1 MTASDPRSSAKARST
16 GQAPSLLPP
25 AVRQA
30 LEHPRPFALGLDAWL
45 AAECGATHPQE
56 LAAAVRARQ
65 LELLNAD
72 LCHMALHSP
81 LYRQR
86 LAGVGRWSAAGLR
99 PLHDLSE
106 LAELPFTTADDLRP
120 GEALLCVSRDEV
132 ARMVTVSTSGS
143 TGVPKRLAFS
153 DAELAR
159 TRDFF
164 AVGMAQMVTAGQHV
178 AVLLPGAHRPRGIT
192 DLLAGSL
199 APQGV
204 RVTACMDLA
213 DLLLCVPEQ
222 APEGAAARLAA
233 VRAAWQALAATAPAG
248 LGLVLLPR
256 QMACLWR
263 AFPQT
268 PPGLCAALCAADWL
282 DPGLR
287 RQVEQGWDCLVLDH
301 YGSTESAFAG
311 AVQCRCREGRHVR
324 ALDLLLEIVHPV
336 TGKVL
341 PAGETG
347 ELVITTLQRRAMP
360 LLRYRTGDMASLLDG
375 PCACGSPLPRLGP
388 VLGRIEYAGQ
398 GFRVTHPRKGGS
410 EERRSCTI
418 TL

>member
-1 MTASDPRSSAKARST
+1 MTASDPRSPATARST
-16 GQAPSLLPP
+16 GQASSLLPP

-30 LEHPRPFALGLDAWL
+30 LEHPGPFALGLDAWL
-45 AAECGATHPQE
+45 AAECGATHPKG
-56 LAAAVRARQ
+56 LAAAVRTRQ

-213 DLLLCVPEQ
+213 DLLLCPPVWGSCCCPARWSACGGPFPRRRRACVPPCALPTGWIPVCAVRWSRAGIALCWIIT
-222 APEGAAARLAA
+222 APRRAPLPGPCSAAA
-233 VRAAWQALAATAPAG
+233 V
-248 LGLVLLPR
+248 
-256 QMACLWR
+256 
-263 AFPQT
+263 
-268 PPGLCAALCAADWL
+268 
-282 DPGLR
+282 
-287 RQVEQGWDCLVLDH
+287 
-301 YGSTESAFAG
+301 
-311 AVQCRCREGRHVR
+311 
-324 ALDLLLEIVHPV
+324 
-336 TGKVL
+336 
-341 PAGETG
+341 
-347 ELVITTLQRRAMP
+347 
-360 LLRYRTGDMASLLDG
+360 
-375 PCACGSPLPRLGP
+375 
-388 VLGRIEYAGQ
+388 
-398 GFRVTHPRKGGS
+398 KGGMCGLWTCCW
-410 EERRSCTI
+410 R
-418 TL
+418 

>member
-1 MTASDPRSSAKARST
+1 MTPDRGGAAVSGAALA
-16 GQAPSLLPP
+16 GLPP
-25 AVRQA
+25 AVLRA
-30 LEHPRPFALGLDAWL
+30 LTHPAPFALGLDAWL
-45 AAECGATHPQE
+45 AAECGAARPE
-56 LAAAVRARQ
+56 DLPAAVRARQ

-72 LCHMALHSP
+72 LCHMALHGP

-86 LAGVGRWSAAGLR
+86 LQATGRLSTAGLR

-120 GEALLCVSRDEV
+120 GEALLCVSRDAV
-132 ARMVTVSTSGS
+132 ARMVTVATSGS
-143 TGVPKRLAFS
+143 TGAPKRLAFS

-164 AVGMAQMVTAGQHV
+164 AVGMAQMVTAGQRV

-192 DLLAGSL
+192 DLLSACL

-204 RVTACMDLA
+204 RVTACMALAEALLAAPQQAPGAERARLA
-213 DLLLCVPEQ
+213 DLRCI
-222 APEGAAARLAA
+222 
-233 VRAAWQALAATAPAG
+233 WQALADTAPAG
-248 LGLVLLPR
+248 LALVLLPR
-256 QMACLWR
+256 QLEGLR
-263 AFPQT
+263 QAFPQT
-268 PPGLCAALCAADWL
+268 PPGLSAVLCAADWL
-282 DPGLR
+282 DPALR
-287 RQVEQGWDCLVLDH
+287 RQVERDWDCPLLEH

-311 AVQCRCREGRHVR
+311 AVQCRCREERHVR

-336 TGKVL
+336 TGEVL
-341 PAGETG
+341 PAGEPG

-360 LLRYRTGDMASLLDG
+360 LLRYRTGDMASLLEG

-388 VLGRIEYAGQ
+388 VLGRIVCDGKD
-398 GFRVTHPRKGGS
+398 FHLTHPRKGGAG
-410 EERRSCTI
+410 EREPCAI

>member
-1 MTASDPRSSAKARST
+1 M
-16 GQAPSLLPP
+16 
-25 AVRQA
+25 
-30 LEHPRPFALGLDAWL
+30 
-45 AAECGATHPQE
+45 
-56 LAAAVRARQ
+56 
-65 LELLNAD
+65 
-72 LCHMALHSP
+72 
-81 LYRQR
+81 
-86 LAGVGRWSAAGLR
+86 
-99 PLHDLSE
+99 
-106 LAELPFTTADDLRP
+106 
-120 GEALLCVSRDEV
+120 
-132 ARMVTVSTSGS
+132 
-143 TGVPKRLAFS
+143 
-153 DAELAR
+153 
-159 TRDFF
+159 
-164 AVGMAQMVTAGQHV
+164 
-178 AVLLPGAHRPRGIT
+178 
-192 DLLAGSL
+192 
-199 APQGV
+199 
-204 RVTACMDLA
+204 
-213 DLLLCVPEQ
+213 PEQ

-256 QMACLWR
+256 QMACLWW

>member
-1 MTASDPRSSAKARST
+1 MTASDPRPATMARSAV
-16 GQAPSLLPP
+16 QEPPLLPP

-30 LEHPRPFALGLDAWL
+30 LERPGPFALGLDAWL
-45 AAECGATHPQE
+45 AAECGAARPGE
-56 LAAAVRARQ
+56 LVTAVRARQ

-72 LCHMALHSP
+72 LCHMATHSP

-86 LAGVGRWSAAGLR
+86 LIEAGRWSAAGLR
-99 PLHDLSE
+99 PLLDLSE
-106 LAELPFTTADDLRP
+106 LAGLPFTTADDLRP
-120 GEALLCVSRDEV
+120 GEVLLCVSRDEV

-143 TGVPKRLAFS
+143 TGAPKRLAFS
-153 DAELAR
+153 DTELAR

-178 AVLLPGAHRPRGIT
+178 GVLLPGAHRQRGIT
-192 DLLAGSL
+192 DLLAVSL

-204 RVTACMDLA
+204 RVTACMALA
-213 DLLLCVPEQ
+213 ALLLCMPGQ
-222 APEGAAARLAA
+222 APEGAATRLSA
-233 VRAAWQALAATAPAG
+233 VRASWQALAATAPAG

-256 QMACLWR
+256 QMECLWR

-268 PPGLCAALCAADWL
+268 PPGLRAVLCAADWL

-287 RQVEQGWDCLVLDH
+287 HQVEESWDCLVLDH

-388 VLGRIEYAGQ
+388 VLGRIERDGQ
-398 GFRVTHPRKGGS
+398 DFRVTHPRKGGS
-410 EERRSCTI
+410 EERRPCAL

>member
-1 MTASDPRSSAKARST
+1 MTASDPRSPATVRSA
-16 GQAPSLLPP
+16 GQEPPLLPP

-30 LEHPRPFALGLDAWL
+30 LEHPGPFALGLDAWL
-45 AAECGATHPQE
+45 AAECGATHPEE

-72 LCHMALHSP
+72 LCHMAKHSS

-86 LAGVGRWSAAGLR
+86 LMGAGRWSAAGLR
-99 PLHDLSE
+99 PLRDLSE

-143 TGVPKRLAFS
+143 TGAPKRLAFS

-204 RVTACMDLA
+204 RVTACMELA

-233 VRAAWQALAATAPAG
+233 VRAALHRHDDGAFVLRHRAQRPWRPPVWGSCSCPARWNAFGVPFPRRRRACAPLCAPPTGWIPACAVRWSRAGSALCWIITAP
-248 LGLVLLPR
+248 
-256 QMACLWR
+256 
-263 AFPQT
+263 
-268 PPGLCAALCAADWL
+268 
-282 DPGLR
+282 
-287 RQVEQGWDCLVLDH
+287 
-301 YGSTESAFAG
+301 
-311 AVQCRCREGRHVR
+311 
-324 ALDLLLEIVHPV
+324 
-336 TGKVL
+336 
-341 PAGETG
+341 
-347 ELVITTLQRRAMP
+347 RRAP
-360 LLRYRTGDMASLLDG
+360 LPG
-375 PCACGSPLPRLGP
+375 PCSAAA
-388 VLGRIEYAGQ
+388 V
-398 GFRVTHPRKGGS
+398 KGGMCGPWTCCW
-410 EERRSCTI
+410 R
-418 TL
+418 

>member
-1 MTASDPRSSAKARST
+1 
-16 GQAPSLLPP
+16 
-25 AVRQA
+25 
-30 LEHPRPFALGLDAWL
+30 
-45 AAECGATHPQE
+45 
-56 LAAAVRARQ
+56 
-65 LELLNAD
+65 
-72 LCHMALHSP
+72 MALHSP

-199 APQGV
+199 ASQGV
-204 RVTACMDLA
+204 SVTACMDLA

-256 QMACLWR
+256 QMACLWW

-311 AVQCRCREGRHVR
+311 AVQCRCREG
-324 ALDLLLEIVHPV
+324 AACAGPGPAAGDSPSCD
-336 TGKVL
+336 GQG
-341 PAGETG
+341 PAGG
-347 ELVITTLQRRAMP
+347 RDRGAGHHHLAAAGHALVALPYGRHGQ
-360 LLRYRTGDMASLLDG
+360 
-375 PCACGSPLPRLGP
+375 ACWTGP
-388 VLGRIEYAGQ
+388 VPAAVRCRVWGRCWGASSMPDRDFE
-398 GFRVTHPRKGGS
+398 
-410 EERRSCTI
+410 
-418 TL
+418 

>member
-1 MTASDPRSSAKARST
+1 
-16 GQAPSLLPP
+16 
-25 AVRQA
+25 
-30 LEHPRPFALGLDAWL
+30 
-45 AAECGATHPQE
+45 
-56 LAAAVRARQ
+56 
-65 LELLNAD
+65 
-72 LCHMALHSP
+72 
-81 LYRQR
+81 
-86 LAGVGRWSAAGLR
+86 
-99 PLHDLSE
+99 
-106 LAELPFTTADDLRP
+106 
-120 GEALLCVSRDEV
+120 
-132 ARMVTVSTSGS
+132 
-143 TGVPKRLAFS
+143 
-153 DAELAR
+153 
-159 TRDFF
+159 
-164 AVGMAQMVTAGQHV
+164 
-178 AVLLPGAHRPRGIT
+178 
-192 DLLAGSL
+192 
-199 APQGV
+199 
-204 RVTACMDLA
+204 
-213 DLLLCVPEQ
+213 
-222 APEGAAARLAA
+222 
-233 VRAAWQALAATAPAG
+233 PAG

-256 QMACLWR
+256 QMECLWR

>member
-1 MTASDPRSSAKARST
+1 MTASDQPSPATVRSA
-16 GQAPSLLPP
+16 GQEPPLLPP
-25 AVRQA
+25 AVRQT
-30 LEHPRPFALGLDAWL
+30 LEPPGPFALGLDAWL
-45 AAECGATHPQE
+45 AAECGATRPEE

-72 LCHMALHSP
+72 LCHMAKHSS

-86 LAGVGRWSAAGLR
+86 LMGVGRWSAAGLR
-99 PLHDLSE
+99 PLRALSE

-143 TGVPKRLAFS
+143 TGAPKRLAFS

-164 AVGMAQMVTAGQHV
+164 AVGMAQMVTAGQLV

-204 RVTACMDLA
+204 RVTACMELA

-233 VRAAWQALAATAPAG
+233 VSQRNTLIFQWI
-248 LGLVLLPR
+248 
-256 QMACLWR
+256 M
-263 AFPQT
+263 
-268 PPGLCAALCAADWL
+268 
-282 DPGLR
+282 
-287 RQVEQGWDCLVLDH
+287 
-301 YGSTESAFAG
+301 
-311 AVQCRCREGRHVR
+311 
-324 ALDLLLEIVHPV
+324 
-336 TGKVL
+336 
-341 PAGETG
+341 
-347 ELVITTLQRRAMP
+347 TTL
-360 LLRYRTGDMASLLDG
+360 
-375 PCACGSPLPRLGP
+375 
-388 VLGRIEYAGQ
+388 
-398 GFRVTHPRKGGS
+398 
-410 EERRSCTI
+410 
-418 TL
+418 

>member
-1 MTASDPRSSAKARST
+1 MTASDPHSPAKARST

-30 LEHPRPFALGLDAWL
+30 LEHPGPFALGLDAWL
-45 AAECGATHPQE
+45 AAECGATHPQG

-106 LAELPFTTADDLRP
+106 LAELPFTTADNLRP

-143 TGVPKRLAFS
+143 TGAPKRLAFS
-153 DAELAR
+153 DVELAR

-233 VRAAWQALAATAPAG
+233 VRAAWQTLAATAPAG

>member
-1 MTASDPRSSAKARST
+1 MTASDPCPAATVQRTA
-16 GQAPSLLPP
+16 QEPPLLPP

-30 LEHPRPFALGLDAWL
+30 LERPGPFALGLDAWL
-45 AAECGATHPQE
+45 AAECGATRPE
-56 LAAAVRARQ
+56 GLAAAVRARQ

-72 LCHMALHSP
+72 LCHMATHSP

-86 LAGVGRWSAAGLR
+86 LTGAGRWSAAGLR
-99 PLHDLSE
+99 PLRDLAE

-143 TGVPKRLAFS
+143 TGAPKRLAFS
-153 DAELAR
+153 DTELAR

-204 RVTACMDLA
+204 RVTARMELA
-213 DLLLCVPEQ
+213 DLLLCAPEQ
-222 APEGAAARLAA
+222 APEGAALRLEA
-233 VRAAWQALAATAPAG
+233 VRTAWQALASTAPAG
-248 LGLVLLPR
+248 LALVLLPR
-256 QMACLWR
+256 QMGCLWR

-287 RQVEQGWDCLVLDH
+287 RQVEQSWDCPVLDH

-336 TGKVL
+336 TGEVL

-388 VLGRIEYAGQ
+388 VLGRIECDGRD
-398 GFRVTHPRKGGS
+398 FRVTHPRKGGS
-410 EERRSCTI
+410 EERRPCAI

>member
-1 MTASDPRSSAKARST
+1 MTASDQPSPATVRSA
-16 GQAPSLLPP
+16 GQEPPLLPP

-30 LEHPRPFALGLDAWL
+30 LEHPGPFALGLDAWL
-45 AAECGATHPQE
+45 AAECGATHPEE

-72 LCHMALHSP
+72 LCHMAKHSS

-86 LAGVGRWSAAGLR
+86 LMGVGRWSAAGLR
-99 PLHDLSE
+99 PLRALSE

-120 GEALLCVSRDEV
+120 GV

-143 TGVPKRLAFS
+143 TGAPKRLAFS

-204 RVTACMDLA
+204 RVTACMELA

-256 QMACLWR
+256 QMECLWR

-287 RQVEQGWDCLVLDH
+287 LQVEQSWDCLVLDH

-388 VLGRIEYAGQ
+388 VLGRIEYDGQ

-410 EERRSCTI
+410 EERRSCAI

>member
-1 MTASDPRSSAKARST
+1 MTASDPRSPATVRSA
-16 GQAPSLLPP
+16 GQEPPLLPP

-30 LEHPRPFALGLDAWL
+30 LEHPGPFALGLDAWL
-45 AAECGATHPQE
+45 AAECGATHPEE

-72 LCHMALHSP
+72 LCHMAKHSS

-86 LAGVGRWSAAGLR
+86 LMGAGRWSAAGLR
-99 PLHDLSE
+99 PLRDLSE

-143 TGVPKRLAFS
+143 TGAPKRLAFS

-204 RVTACMDLA
+204 RVTACMELA

-222 APEGAAARLAA
+222 APEGAAAM
-233 VRAAWQALAATAPAG
+233 APAG

-256 QMACLWR
+256 QMECLWR

-287 RQVEQGWDCLVLDH
+287 RQVEQSWVCLVLDH

-388 VLGRIEYAGQ
+388 VLGRIEYDGQ

-410 EERRSCTI
+410 EERRSCAI

>member
-1 MTASDPRSSAKARST
+1 MTASDPRSPAKARST

-30 LEHPRPFALGLDAWL
+30 LEHPGPFALGLDAWL
-45 AAECGATHPQE
+45 AAECGATHPQG

-99 PLHDLSE
+99 PLHDLAE

-233 VRAAWQALAATAPAG
+233 VRAAWQALAARAAAPPDGVPVAGLSPDAAGPVCRPVRCRLAGSRSAPSGGAG
-248 LGLVLLPR
+248 LGL
-256 QMACLWR
+256 
-263 AFPQT
+263 
-268 PPGLCAALCAADWL
+268 
-282 DPGLR
+282 
-287 RQVEQGWDCLVLDH
+287 
-301 YGSTESAFAG
+301 
-311 AVQCRCREGRHVR
+311 
-324 ALDLLLEIVHPV
+324 
-336 TGKVL
+336 
-341 PAGETG
+341 
-347 ELVITTLQRRAMP
+347 
-360 LLRYRTGDMASLLDG
+360 
-375 PCACGSPLPRLGP
+375 PCAGSLRLHGERLCRGRAVPLP
-388 VLGRIEYAGQ
+388 
-398 GFRVTHPRKGGS
+398 
-410 EERRSCTI
+410 
-418 TL
+418 